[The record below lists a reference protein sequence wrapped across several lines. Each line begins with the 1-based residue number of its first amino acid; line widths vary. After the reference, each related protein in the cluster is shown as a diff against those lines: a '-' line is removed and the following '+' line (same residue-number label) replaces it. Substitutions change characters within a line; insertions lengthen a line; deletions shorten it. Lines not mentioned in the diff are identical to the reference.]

1 MRDLLKPIENNIA
14 ALRFAIEFDIYDLT
28 REQQEAILNRLDQVQ
43 MILENVKSK
52 KKVGVP

>member
-28 REQQEAILNRLDQVQ
+28 KD
-43 MILENVKSK
+43 
-52 KKVGVP
+52 